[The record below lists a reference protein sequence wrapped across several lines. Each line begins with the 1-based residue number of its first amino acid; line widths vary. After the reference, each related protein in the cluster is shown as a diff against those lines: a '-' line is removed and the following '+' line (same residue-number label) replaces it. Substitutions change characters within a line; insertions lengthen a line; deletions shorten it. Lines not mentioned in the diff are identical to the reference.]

1 MRSGSGEMFP
11 LLYAELR
18 ALAQGAMANE
28 RTAHTLNATAVV
40 HEAYLKLSRLPDAPW
55 SSRAQF
61 FALAAQAMRRVLVDH
76 ARARGRAKRGGRARR
91 EFPTE
96 LAAPGED
103 RPIDAVALD
112 EALTRLAEEEPVAA
126 GVVEMRFFAGLQE
139 RVIGE
144 ALGVTERTV
153 RRHWT
158 FAKAWLYR
166 ELRRADEAGA

>member
-1 MRSGSGEMFP
+1 MFP
-11 LLYAELR
+11 LLYTELR
-18 ALAQGAMANE
+18 ALAQSAMANE

-40 HEAYLKLSRLPDAPW
+40 HEAYLKLSNMAEAPW
-55 SSRAQF
+55 RSRAQF

-76 ARARGRAKRGGRARR
+76 ARTRGRAKRGGGARR
-91 EFPTE
+91 EFPDE

-103 RPIDAVALD
+103 CRIDAVALD
-112 EALTRLAEEEPVAA
+112 EALTRLAVEEPVAA
-126 GVVEMRFFAGLQE
+126 RVVEMRFFAGLEE

-166 ELRRADEAGA
+166 ELRRPEGAGG